1 MLLANILSDDQF
13 AIVGCF
19 AALAVCG
26 LIAMISFHFG
36 PAGQKKT
43 SGPASLRMN
52 STQSK
57 QTAAEVQERRA
68 A

>member
-36 PAGQKKT
+36 PAGQQKT
-43 SGPASLRMN
+43 SRPASLQMN
-52 STQSK
+52 STRPK
-57 QTAAEVQERRA
+57 QTTDDVQERRA

>member
-13 AIVGCF
+13 AILGCF
-19 AALAVCG
+19 GALAVCG

-36 PAGQKKT
+36 PAGQQKT
-43 SGPASLRMN
+43 STPGALRMN
-52 STQSK
+52 ANRSTQN
-57 QTAAEVQERRA
+57 VDDRQERRA